1 MSMHYAGETGYG
13 LFLNEEEA
21 DAYAKAY
28 AEKNETDDDIYTVFY
43 DNGAS
48 FFSDDNYDMRNII
61 HLKSRAT
68 DTDDMDDFVTGAF
81 FYAQKQGSILV
92 NDEKN
97 CYSSL
102 SEMANEFQETLGEY
116 LPNDFDYEAHLCWF
130 CGANFS

>member
-1 MSMHYAGETGYG
+1 MQKRMRQKTRQMMTST
-13 LFLNEEEA
+13 LFF
-21 DAYAKAY
+21 
-28 AEKNETDDDIYTVFY
+28 TITVLP
-43 DNGAS
+43 